1 MTTGTSSRS
10 RLNLKGLFGPAL
22 VAGVAY
28 IDPGNI
34 ATNLTA
40 GSRYGYMLIW
50 VLVLATVSAAL
61 FQFLSAKLGL
71 ATGKSL
77 PALLGERLTN
87 RNARLGFWL
96 QAEAVAIAT
105 DVAEV
110 LGGAI
115 ALSLLSG
122 LPLLV
127 SAIVIALVSLV
138 ITALK
143 TRGRGEFNSVVIVL
157 MVITTTGFVT
167 IMARSPIN
175 WGGLAGG
182 LVPHL
187 NGTNS
192 LLLATSIV
200 GATIMPHAI
209 YAHSALSR
217 DTFGSQA
224 RWGKLLGLRL
234 DVALAMVL
242 AGMGNIAIM
251 VFAAANLQGKG
262 NDTGLTNAPVLL
274 DGALGQGMGLL
285 FVLSMFA
292 SGVASSAVGNYAA
305 DEITVGLLKRRI
317 PPLFRW
323 LLALVPAL
331 GLIALTPNVTDVLVY
346 SQVVLCFGLPFALFP
361 LVRLTANPNVMGN
374 FATGTRIKW
383 LGYSIA
389 SVLTLL
395 NLSLVSSLIFGL

>member
-1 MTTGTSSRS
+1 MTTGTSNRS

-40 GSRYGYMLIW
+40 GSRYGYLLIW
-50 VLVLATVSAAL
+50 VLVLATGSAAL

-77 PALLGERLTN
+77 PALLGERIKG

-110 LGGAI
+110 LGGAV
-115 ALSLLSG
+115 ALTLLSK
-122 LPLLV
+122 LPLII
-127 SAIVIALVSLV
+127 SAIAIALVSLV

-143 TRGRGEFNSVVIVL
+143 GRGKGEFNSVIIVL
-157 MVITTTGFVT
+157 MVVTTAGFVT
-167 IMARSPIN
+167 IMARSNIN
-175 WGGLAGG
+175 WGGLTSG

-187 NGTNS
+187 SGTSS
-192 LLLATSIV
+192 LLLTTSIV

-234 DVALAMVL
+234 DVALAMAL
-242 AGMGNIAIM
+242 AGLGNIAIM
-251 VFAAANLQGKG
+251 VFAAANLQGSG
-262 NDTGLTNAPVLL
+262 NDTTLTNTPGLL

-285 FVLSMFA
+285 FVIAMFA
-292 SGVASSAVGNYAA
+292 SGIASSAVGNYAA
-305 DEITVGLLKRRI
+305 DEITLGLLKRRI
-317 PPLFRW
+317 PPLARW
-323 LLALVPAL
+323 LLALIPAL

-361 LVRLTANPNVMGN
+361 LVRLTANSQLMGQY
-374 FATGTRIKW
+374 ASGVRIKW
-383 LGYSIA
+383 LGYCIA

-395 NLSLVSSLIFGL
+395 NISLVSSLIFGH